1 MKNQGK
7 LEKENELIN
16 IILPKILEINDN
28 NYNEKMLEIFEYIG
42 QSFNI
47 DRIFIYLFNKD
58 GIFMKMDFQWS
69 RKNICNKR
77 DVIQEEVAYEL
88 PWLIRNLKN
97 SINVIIEK
105 VEELPCEAAPEKE
118 MLTKEGVESCFYMPL
133 KAQDKIWGFAGF
145 ENLNKKIFLE
155 NIPFEIFEMLLKTF
169 ITIRVKIL
177 EEKRLRKKLT
187 GQSLLLDNSTVQLWT
202 LKNVSTYD
210 AVNEA
215 HANFFGKTKSELEY
229 QDMFNIFTP
238 EIANKLSEESLSF
251 FHSEDKL
258 EKETWIKN
266 GEGIERLLLIKG
278 ISKKDVNGNIEYIV
292 CTAEDI
298 TEERKMREE
307 LEKAK
312 IDAEAANLA
321 KSYFLANMSHEIR
334 TPMNGTLGFLEL
346 LSMTN
351 LDSEQMEYIKDAKES
366 SGLLLRLINDIL
378 DFSKGE
384 AGKIELEKISFN
396 VRSVI
401 NDTQKLL
408 IPKVVDKDLEIFTL
422 INSNVPVEVI
432 GDPGRLKQVLNNL
445 ISNAIKFTEKGEVI
459 ISVKKIQ
466 EDKNYCT
473 LLFEISDTGIGIKEE
488 DIPKLFNYFTQVDAA
503 TNRKF
508 GGTGLG
514 LAISKKLVN
523 LMYGNI
529 NVDSKFG
536 EGSKF
541 SFTCNFGKC
550 NYISKE
556 IKDTNL
562 DYKIMK
568 DKRILLIGSNKTE
581 QMIIENYIK
590 EVGGNL
596 GFAQNENQTIEK
608 LVISSTNKAPYDLI
622 IVNAQNHEIDSYKF
636 VETIRNNSFL
646 SNTLMV
652 MLVYFAQ
659 KGDSQIASER
669 GYDAFLSKPI
679 KEEEFLNCLVTL
691 LENKRKFEGKSLIN
705 KGKNTKKDIITKHSV
720 NEMVFETGK
729 KILTVE
735 DNFINQKVF
744 VKLLEK
750 FGLNCDLALDG
761 KEAVKACSQKSY
773 NVIFMDCQMPVMN
786 GYEATKKIRE
796 LEGDRKHAIII
807 ALTANATVGDRE
819 KCILSGMDDY
829 LSKPIDI
836 EKLKHIIEKYIIK
849 NDISE

>member
-1 MKNQGK
+1 MKNHNK

-16 IILPKILEINDN
+16 MILPKILEINSD
-28 NYNEKMLEIFEYIG
+28 NYNEKMSEIFEYIG
-42 QSFNI
+42 QTFNI
-47 DRIFIYLFNKD
+47 GRIFIYLFNKD
-58 GIFMKMDFQWS
+58 GIFMKMDSQWS
-69 RKNICNKR
+69 CKNSCNKR
-77 DVIQEEVAYEL
+77 DIIQEEVAYEL

-97 SINVIIEK
+97 SMNVIIEK
-105 VEELPCEAAPEKE
+105 VEELPDEAASEKE
-118 MLTKEGVESCFYMPL
+118 TLTKEGVKSCFYIPL

-145 ENLNKKIFLE
+145 ENLNQQLLLE
-155 NIPFEIFEMLLKTF
+155 NIPFETLETLLKAF
-169 ITIRVKIL
+169 ISIRVRIL
-177 EEKRLRKKLT
+177 GEKRLQKKLA
-187 GQSLLLDNSTVQLWT
+187 GQSLLLDNSIVQLWT

-229 QDMFNIFTP
+229 QDIFDVFTP
-238 EIANKLSEESLSF
+238 EIANKLSEESWSF

-298 TEERKMREE
+298 TEERKMHEE

-334 TPMNGTLGFLEL
+334 TPMNGTLGFLDL

-378 DFSKGE
+378 EFSKVE
-384 AGKIELEKISFN
+384 VGKIELEKINFN

-408 IPKVVDKDLEIFTL
+408 IPKVVNKGLEIFTL

-432 GDPGRLKQVLNNL
+432 GDPGRLKQILNNL
-445 ISNAIKFTEKGEVI
+445 IDNAIKFTEKGEVI

-473 LLFEISDTGIGIKEE
+473 LLFEISDTGIGIKRE
-488 DIPKLFNYFTQVDAA
+488 DIPKLFNYFTQVDST

-529 NVDSKFG
+529 SVDSKFG

-550 NYISKE
+550 NYIA
-556 IKDTNL
+556 KDTIF
-562 DYKIMK
+562 DYEIIR
-568 DKRILLIGSNKTE
+568 DRRILLVGSNKTE
-581 QMIIENYIK
+581 QMIIKHYIK
-590 EVGGNL
+590 EIGGEL
-596 GFAQNENQTIEK
+596 EFVQNENQAIEK
-608 LVISSTNKAPYDLI
+608 SVTSSTNKTPYDFI
-622 IVNAQNHEIDSYKF
+622 IVNAQNHEIDAYKF
-636 VETIRNNSFL
+636 VETIRSISSL

-652 MLVYFAQ
+652 ILVYFAQ
-659 KGDSQIASER
+659 KGDSQIASEK

-679 KEEEFLNCLVTL
+679 KEDEFLNCLVA
-691 LENKRKFEGKSLIN
+691 LI
-705 KGKNTKKDIITKHSV
+705 KNRHKKEKNFANEAKNIKEEIVTKHSV
-720 NEMVFETGK
+720 NEMIFEASK
-729 KILTVE
+729 KILVVE

-750 FGLNCDLALDG
+750 FGLNCDLASDG
-761 KEAVKACSQKSY
+761 KEALEVCSQKSY
-773 NVIFMDCQMPVMN
+773 NVIFMDCQMPEMN

-796 LEGDRKHAIII
+796 LENDNKDTVII
-807 ALTANATVGDRE
+807 ALTANATTEDRE

-829 LSKPIDI
+829 LSKPINI
-836 EKLKHIIEKYIIK
+836 EELKRIIEKYIIK
-849 NDISE
+849 NDINK